1 MHVLLVDYSL
11 ISSVNLQ
18 ELIEQSS
25 GDTDVINCFSAG
37 TLLNVAEKI
46 APDVIIVD
54 LDLIEADIPG
64 FFKTLR
70 KKSGESRLVAL
81 AGSDYYQQLSTA
93 IDSGGIDEYIVKPIR
108 SEDFMA
114 RINIAA
120 RRKKTDAGELSPST
134 PEKEDGYRI
143 ETDDTSSPEALEDYF
158 AHELLEKDQEKET
171 ARFDTG
177 FTEEIESDYKL
188 FEPSDEDD
196 QFSSEGFDLVEPDA
210 QPDLEAK
217 RQSPEEDYFAGDDL
231 PLDGKPDGFRE
242 DDPEKQP
249 HPAEDTK
256 PAEEETDIFDFDDI
270 VPESG
275 AHERS
280 DQDVFAESPE
290 TDHGL
295 FDETPAAESKETFVD
310 EFDDIFDQQPPAD
323 LQDQRQPGPEE
334 DRVKSFEEMMTSEPE
349 NGSLEDYLDQGPV
362 KPGPG
367 PATLRPADEFLEKP
381 PSADDSKP
389 FSSAPDRKD
398 EDYHDF
404 FDDNLYPDG
413 QTGREEPRDLP
424 GDARTEAG
432 SSGTKIASSLPGN
445 SADEFLFGEERGP
458 KASYRQDGPGDA
470 AGADEQVKPRSE
482 GKKHRSSGGILPRA
496 ASIIANV
503 FFVLLLLFM
512 VGVSFFLIQDR
523 ITGEAPQV
531 AGYQMHIILSDRMS
545 PEIESG
551 SLAFARQVEAEQ
563 IVVGDIIIFRS
574 PDDAETLIT
583 NRVVGINR
591 DEQLQFVTGSDAH
604 ELEDPGPVPAENV
617 VGRVSGSVSYIGY
630 LLDYAQTTQGLI
642 LLIFVPGI
650 LIIVYEV
657 SKIIKYMTEG
667 EGGRKG
673 KKSKKHNRLAE
684 E

>member
-1 MHVLLVDYSL
+1 MYVLLVDYSL

-25 GDTDVINCFSAG
+25 GDTDVINCFSTG
-37 TLLNVAEKI
+37 TLINVAEKI

-54 LDLIEADIPG
+54 FDLIEVDIPG

-81 AGSDYYQQLSTA
+81 AGSDYYHQLSTA

-108 SEDFMA
+108 NEDFMA

-120 RRKKTDAGELSPST
+120 RRNKTDAGEVSPSA
-134 PEKEDGYRI
+134 PEKGDGYRF
-143 ETDDTSSPEALEDYF
+143 ETSDTSSPKALEDYF
-158 AHELLEKDQEKET
+158 AHERIEKEQEKEA
-171 ARFDTG
+171 ARPDTG
-177 FTEEIESDYKL
+177 FIEDLESDHEL
-188 FEPSDEDD
+188 FEPSDEHY
-196 QFSSEGFDLVEPDA
+196 QSSSEDFDLFEPDA

-217 RQSPEEDYFAGDDL
+217 RQSPEEDYFAVNDFAVDGEPDD
-231 PLDGKPDGFRE
+231 FRKE
-242 DDPEKQP
+242 DPGKQP
-249 HPAEDTK
+249 HSAEDTK
-256 PAEEETDIFDFDDI
+256 AAEDEADIFDLDDI

-280 DQDVFAESPE
+280 DQDIFSESPVVNY
-290 TDHGL
+290 GA

-310 EFDDIFDQQPPAD
+310 EFEDIFDQQPPVD
-323 LQDQRQPGPEE
+323 LQDQRKPGPEE

-349 NGSLEDYLDQGPV
+349 NGSLEDYLDKGPV

-381 PSADDSKP
+381 PSEDDSKP
-389 FSSAPDRKD
+389 ISPTPDRKD
-398 EDYHDF
+398 DDYQDF

-432 SSGTKIASSLPGN
+432 SRGSKIVSSLPGS
-445 SADEFLFGEERGP
+445 SADEFLFGEEHGP
-458 KASYRQDGPGDA
+458 KASYRQDRSDDFV
-470 AGADEQVKPRSE
+470 GADEQVKPRSG
-482 GKKHRSSGGILPRA
+482 GKKHRSSGGIFPRA
-496 ASIIANV
+496 ASIIANI

-512 VGVSFFLIQDR
+512 VGVSFFLIQGR

-551 SLAFARQVEAEQ
+551 SLAFARQIETEQ

-574 PDDAETLIT
+574 PDDPETLIT
-583 NRVVGINR
+583 NRVVAVNR
-591 DEQLQFVTGSDAH
+591 DEQLQFVTESDAH

-617 VGRVSGSVSYIGY
+617 VGRVSGSVSHIGY
-630 LLDYAQTTQGLI
+630 LLDYAQTTRGLI
-642 LLIFVPGI
+642 LMIFVPGV
-650 LIIVYEV
+650 LIIAYEV

-667 EGGRKG
+667 EGGRKD
-673 KKSKKHNRLAE
+673 KKSKKHKRLAE